1 MNEELQQALAELI
14 NKSVSVGESAIAFTQ
29 EQLPEVI
36 QQLLIWKG
44 ASSALATAAWF
55 TVAIFVAS
63 TPSKLIAIDWDDHKN
78 GTQQAFG
85 VARGIVAGATGLM
98 LAIACRMPEWIQ
110 IWLAPKVYLI
120 EYAASLAK

>member
-44 ASSALATAAWF
+44 AESALATVVGIAI
-55 TVAIFVAS
+55 AIFIAR
-63 TPSKLIAIDWDDHKN
+63 TPSKLIAIDWDDYNN
-78 GTQQAFG
+78 GTKQAFG
-85 VARGIVAGATGLM
+85 VARGVVAASAGLV
-98 LAIACRMPEWIQ
+98 LVIECGMPAWLQ

>member
-14 NKSVSVGESAIAFTQ
+14 NKSVSAGESAIAFTQ

-36 QQLLIWKG
+36 QQLLTWKLVESLIWF
-44 ASSALATAAWF
+44 ALSALFFLAGNTLTAVTILRSMKDPDSDSDF
-55 TVAIFVAS
+55 VLFMLFVA
-63 TPSKLIAIDWDDHKN
+63 LCGNAAIVI
-78 GTQQAFG
+78 GTN
-85 VARGIVAGATGLM
+85 VTWL
-98 LAIACRMPEWIQ
+98 Q